1 MIRYSQMK
9 FDHNNISPL
18 DSRYAEKIA
27 PIRESFSEKALIKT
41 RFLIEINWLIFL
53 CKKLPKYF
61 PKLSKISINKILKF
75 RDGFSDRDVLK
86 IKKIESV
93 TNHDVKAIEYFIAD
107 FFKKDKQLKKYINL
121 IHYGLTSEDVNSLS
135 YAIMINNGIKDY
147 LEYIQNLN
155 KILKTLSSKWKS
167 IPLLSR
173 THGQAAS
180 PTTIG
185 KELKVFQL
193 RISKEIN
200 TLKNIKPLAKFSG
213 ATGNYHTFEITN
225 NKINWPAINS
235 RFIKSFGVNQNPI
248 TTQIEPHDWIAEMSH
263 SIIRINNIS
272 NDLSQDMWI
281 YISNEIFKLK
291 INKSE
296 VGSST
301 MPHKVNPIDFENA
314 EGNFGI
320 SNALN
325 NFFADKL
332 TKSRLQRDLS
342 DSTVLRNIGLSFGY
356 SYLAISSLI
365 KGMNKIE
372 PNKDFI
378 DNELNNN
385 WEVLTEA
392 VQTIMRYEGI
402 NDAYEQLKKMSRGN
416 KLDKN
421 SYIEFVKNLE
431 ISTSSKSKLLNLT
444 PSKYIGLSKKL

>member
-1 MIRYSQMK
+1 MK
-9 FDHNNISPL
+9 FEHNNISPL
-18 DSRYAEKIA
+18 DSRYAEKIV
-27 PIRESFSEKALIKT
+27 PIREAFSEKALIKT
-41 RFLIEINWLIFL
+41 RFIIEINWLLFL
-53 CKKLPKYF
+53 CNKMPNDF
-61 PKLSKISINKILKF
+61 PKLSKISIKKILKF
-75 RDGFSDRDVLK
+75 RESFSDKDVIK

-107 FFKKDKQLKKYINL
+107 FFKRDKQLKKYINL
-121 IHYGLTSEDVNSLS
+121 IHYGLTSEDINSLS
-135 YAIMINNGIKDY
+135 YAIMIKKGAEDY
-147 LEYIQNLN
+147 LKYIQNLN
-155 KILKTLSSKWKS
+155 KIIKLLSRKWKS

-185 KELKVFQL
+185 KELKVFGA
-193 RISKEIN
+193 RIDREIN
-200 TLKNIKPLAKFSG
+200 TFKNIKPLAKFSG

-225 NKINWPAINS
+225 NKIDWPTMTS
-235 RFIKSFGVNQNPI
+235 KFIKSFGVNQNPL
-248 TTQIEPHDWIAEMSH
+248 TTQIESHDWIAEMSH
-263 SIIRINNIS
+263 SIVRINNIS
-272 NDLSQDMWI
+272 TDLCQDMWI
-281 YISNEIFKLK
+281 YISNNIFKLK
-291 INKSE
+291 LNKNE

-320 SNALN
+320 STSLN

-365 KGMNKIE
+365 NGMSKVE
-372 PNKDFI
+372 PNKNFI
-378 DNELNNN
+378 SNELDDN
-385 WEVLTEA
+385 WEVLAEA

-402 NDAYEQLKKMSRGN
+402 SDAYERLKKLSRGN

-421 SYIEFVKNLE
+421 SYIQFVKTLE
-431 ISTSSKSKLLNLT
+431 ISNSSKSKLLNLT
-444 PSKYIGLSKKL
+444 PSKYIGLSKKQ

>member
-1 MIRYSQMK
+1 MK
-9 FDHNNISPL
+9 FEHNNISPL
-18 DSRYAEKIA
+18 DSRYAEKIV
-27 PIRESFSEKALIKT
+27 PIREAFSEKALIKT
-41 RFLIEINWLIFL
+41 RFIIEINWLLFL
-53 CKKLPKYF
+53 CNKMPNDF

-75 RDGFSDRDVLK
+75 RESFSDKDVIK

-107 FFKKDKQLKKYINL
+107 FFKRDKQLKKYINL
-121 IHYGLTSEDVNSLS
+121 IHYGLTSEDINSLS
-135 YAIMINNGIKDY
+135 YAIMIKKGAEDY
-147 LEYIQNLN
+147 LKYIQNLN
-155 KILKTLSSKWKS
+155 KIIKSLSRKWKS

-185 KELKVFQL
+185 KELKVFGA
-193 RISKEIN
+193 RIDREIN
-200 TLKNIKPLAKFSG
+200 TFKNIKPLAKFSG

-225 NKINWPAINS
+225 NKIDWPTMTS
-235 RFIKSFGVNQNPI
+235 KFIKSFGVNQNPL
-248 TTQIEPHDWIAEMSH
+248 TTQIESHDWIAEMSH

-272 NDLSQDMWI
+272 TDLCQDMWI
-281 YISNEIFKLK
+281 YISNNIFKLK
-291 INKSE
+291 LNKNE

-320 SNALN
+320 SNSLN

-356 SYLAISSLI
+356 SYLAIFSLI
-365 KGMNKIE
+365 NGMTKVE
-372 PNKDFI
+372 PNKNFI
-378 DNELNNN
+378 SNELDDN
-385 WEVLTEA
+385 WEVLAEA

-402 NDAYEQLKKMSRGN
+402 SDAYEQLKKLSRGN

-421 SYIEFVKNLE
+421 SYIQFVKTLE
-431 ISTSSKSKLLNLT
+431 ISNSSKSKLLNLT

>member
-1 MIRYSQMK
+1 MK
-9 FDHNNISPL
+9 FEHNNISPL
-18 DSRYAEKIA
+18 DSRYAEKIV
-27 PIRESFSEKALIKT
+27 PIREAFSEKALIKT
-41 RFLIEINWLIFL
+41 RFIIEIDWLLFL
-53 CKKLPKYF
+53 CNKMPNDF

-75 RDGFSDRDVLK
+75 KESFSDKDVLK

-93 TNHDVKAIEYFIAD
+93 TNHDVKAIEYFIVD
-107 FFKKDKQLKKYINL
+107 FFKKDNQLKKYINL
-121 IHYGLTSEDVNSLS
+121 IHYGLTSEDINSLS
-135 YAIMINNGIKDY
+135 YAIMIKKGAEDY
-147 LEYIQNLN
+147 LKYIQNLN
-155 KILKTLSSKWKS
+155 KIIKTLSRKWRS

-185 KELKVFQL
+185 KELKVFGA
-193 RISKEIN
+193 RIDREIN
-200 TLKNIKPLAKFSG
+200 TFKNIKPLAKFSG

-225 NKINWPAINS
+225 NKIDWPTMTS
-235 RFIKSFGVNQNPI
+235 KFIKSFGVNQNPL
-248 TTQIEPHDWIAEMSH
+248 TTQIESHDWIAEMSH
-263 SIIRINNIS
+263 SIIRTNNI
-272 NDLSQDMWI
+272 NTDLCQDMWI
-281 YISNEIFKLK
+281 YISNNIFKLK
-291 INKSE
+291 LNKNE

-320 SNALN
+320 SNSLN

-332 TKSRLQRDLS
+332 AKSRLQRDLS

-365 KGMNKIE
+365 NGMSKVE
-372 PNKDFI
+372 PNKNFI
-378 DNELNNN
+378 LNELDDN
-385 WEVLTEA
+385 WEVLAEA

-402 NDAYEQLKKMSRGN
+402 SDAYEQLKKLSRGN

-421 SYIEFVKNLE
+421 SYIQFVKTLE
-431 ISTSSKSKLLNLT
+431 ISNSSKSKLLNLT

>member
-1 MIRYSQMK
+1 MK
-9 FDHNNISPL
+9 FEHNNISPL
-18 DSRYAEKIA
+18 DSRYAEKIV
-27 PIRESFSEKALIKT
+27 PIREAFSEKALIKT
-41 RFLIEINWLIFL
+41 RFIIEINWLLFL
-53 CKKLPKYF
+53 CNKMPYDF

-75 RDGFSDRDVLK
+75 RESFSDKDVLK

-93 TNHDVKAIEYFIAD
+93 TNHDVKAIEYFIAN
-107 FFKKDKQLKKYINL
+107 FFKRDKQLKKYINL
-121 IHYGLTSEDVNSLS
+121 IHYGLTSEDINSLS
-135 YAIMINNGIKDY
+135 YAIMIKKGAEDY
-147 LEYIQNLN
+147 LKYIQNLN
-155 KILKTLSSKWKS
+155 KIIKSLSRKWKS

-185 KELKVFQL
+185 KELKVFGA
-193 RISKEIN
+193 RIDREIN
-200 TLKNIKPLAKFSG
+200 TFKNIKPLAKFSG

-225 NKINWPAINS
+225 NKIDWPTMTS
-235 RFIKSFGVNQNPI
+235 KFIKSFGVNQNPL
-248 TTQIEPHDWIAEMSH
+248 TTQIESHDWIAEMSH

-272 NDLSQDMWI
+272 TDLCQDMWI
-281 YISNEIFKLK
+281 YISNNIFKLRL
-291 INKSE
+291 NKNE

-320 SNALN
+320 STSLN

-365 KGMNKIE
+365 NGMSKVE
-372 PNKDFI
+372 PNKNFI
-378 DNELNNN
+378 INELDDN
-385 WEVLTEA
+385 WEVLAEA

-402 NDAYEQLKKMSRGN
+402 NDAYEQLKQLSRGN

-421 SYIEFVKNLE
+421 SYIQFIKTLE
-431 ISTSSKSKLLNLT
+431 ISNSSKSKLLNLT

>member
-1 MIRYSQMK
+1 MK
-9 FDHNNISPL
+9 FEHNNISPL
-18 DSRYAEKIA
+18 DSRYAEKIV
-27 PIRESFSEKALIKT
+27 PIREAFSEKALIKT
-41 RFLIEINWLIFL
+41 RFIIEINWLLFL
-53 CKKLPKYF
+53 CNKMPNDF
-61 PKLSKISINKILKF
+61 PKLSKTSIKKILKF
-75 RDGFSDRDVLK
+75 RESFSDKDVIK

-107 FFKKDKQLKKYINL
+107 FFKRDKQLKKYINL
-121 IHYGLTSEDVNSLS
+121 IHYGLTSEDINSLS
-135 YAIMINNGIKDY
+135 YAIMIKKGAEDY
-147 LEYIQNLN
+147 LKYIQNLN
-155 KILKTLSSKWKS
+155 KIIKSLSRKWKS

-185 KELKVFQL
+185 KELKVFGA
-193 RISKEIN
+193 RIDREVN
-200 TLKNIKPLAKFSG
+200 TFKNIKPLAKFSG

-225 NKINWPAINS
+225 NKIDWPTMTS
-235 RFIKSFGVNQNPI
+235 KFIKSFGVNQNPL
-248 TTQIEPHDWIAEMSH
+248 TTQIESHDWIAEMSH

-272 NDLSQDMWI
+272 TDLCQDMWI
-281 YISNEIFKLK
+281 YISNNIFKLK
-291 INKSE
+291 LNKNE

-320 SNALN
+320 STSLN

-365 KGMNKIE
+365 NGMSKVE
-372 PNKDFI
+372 PNKDFTI
-378 DNELNNN
+378 NELNDN
-385 WEVLTEA
+385 WEVLAEA

-402 NDAYEQLKKMSRGN
+402 SDAYEQLKQLSRGN

-421 SYIEFVKNLE
+421 SYIQFVKTLK
-431 ISTSSKSKLLNLT
+431 ISNSSKSKLLNLT

>member
-1 MIRYSQMK
+1 MK

-53 CKKLPKYF
+53 CEKLPKYF

-235 RFIKSFGVNQNPI
+235 RFIKSFGVSQNPI

-325 NFFADKL
+325 NFFADNL

>member
-1 MIRYSQMK
+1 MK
-9 FDHNNISPL
+9 FEHNNISPL
-18 DSRYAEKIA
+18 DSRYAEKIV
-27 PIRESFSEKALIKT
+27 PIREAFSEKALIKT
-41 RFLIEINWLIFL
+41 RFIIEINWLLFL
-53 CKKLPKYF
+53 CNKMPNDF

-75 RDGFSDRDVLK
+75 KESFSDKDVLK

-93 TNHDVKAIEYFIAD
+93 TNHDVKAIEYFIGD
-107 FFKKDKQLKKYINL
+107 FFKKDNQLKKYINL
-121 IHYGLTSEDVNSLS
+121 IHYGLTSEDINSLS
-135 YAIMINNGIKDY
+135 YAIMIKKGAEDY
-147 LEYIQNLN
+147 LKYIQNLN
-155 KILKTLSSKWKS
+155 KIIKSLSRKWKS

-185 KELKVFQL
+185 KELKVFGA
-193 RISKEIN
+193 RIDREIN
-200 TLKNIKPLAKFSG
+200 TFKNIKPLAKFSG

-225 NKINWPAINS
+225 NKIDWPTMTS
-235 RFIKSFGVNQNPI
+235 KFIKSFGVNQNPL
-248 TTQIEPHDWIAEMSH
+248 TTQIECHDWIAEMSH
-263 SIIRINNIS
+263 SIIRINNI
-272 NDLSQDMWI
+272 NTDLCQDMWI
-281 YISNEIFKLK
+281 YISNNIFKLK
-291 INKSE
+291 LNKNE

-320 SNALN
+320 SNSLN

-365 KGMNKIE
+365 NGMSKVE
-372 PNKDFI
+372 PNKNFI
-378 DNELNNN
+378 SNELDDN
-385 WEVLTEA
+385 WEVLAEA

-402 NDAYEQLKKMSRGN
+402 SDAYERLKKLSRGN

-421 SYIEFVKNLE
+421 SYIQFVKTLE
-431 ISTSSKSKLLNLT
+431 ISNSSKSKLLNLT

>member
-1 MIRYSQMK
+1 MK
-9 FDHNNISPL
+9 FEHNNISPL
-18 DSRYAEKIA
+18 DSRYAEKIV
-27 PIRESFSEKALIKT
+27 PIREAFSEKALIKT
-41 RFLIEINWLIFL
+41 RFIIEINWLLFL
-53 CKKLPKYF
+53 CNKMPNDF
-61 PKLSKISINKILKF
+61 PKLSKISIKKILKF
-75 RDGFSDRDVLK
+75 RESFSDKDVIK

-107 FFKKDKQLKKYINL
+107 FFKRDKQLKKYINL
-121 IHYGLTSEDVNSLS
+121 IHYGLTSEDINSLS
-135 YAIMINNGIKDY
+135 YAIMIKKGAEDY
-147 LEYIQNLN
+147 LKYIQNLN
-155 KILKTLSSKWKS
+155 KIIKSLSRKWKS

-185 KELKVFQL
+185 KELKVFGA
-193 RISKEIN
+193 RIDREIN
-200 TLKNIKPLAKFSG
+200 TFKNIKPLAKFSG

-225 NKINWPAINS
+225 NKIDWPTMTS
-235 RFIKSFGVNQNPI
+235 KFIKSFGVNQNPL
-248 TTQIEPHDWIAEMSH
+248 TTQIESHDWIAEMSH
-263 SIIRINNIS
+263 SIVRINNIS
-272 NDLSQDMWI
+272 TDLCQDMWI
-281 YISNEIFKLK
+281 YISNNIFKLK
-291 INKSE
+291 LNKNE

-320 SNALN
+320 STSLN

-365 KGMNKIE
+365 NGMSKVE
-372 PNKDFI
+372 PNKNFI
-378 DNELNNN
+378 SNELDDN
-385 WEVLTEA
+385 WEVLAEA

-402 NDAYEQLKKMSRGN
+402 SDAYERLKKLSRGN

-421 SYIEFVKNLE
+421 SYIQFVKTLE
-431 ISTSSKSKLLNLT
+431 ISNSSKSKLLNLT

>member
-1 MIRYSQMK
+1 MK
-9 FDHNNISPL
+9 FEHNNISPL
-18 DSRYAEKIA
+18 DSRYAEKIV
-27 PIRESFSEKALIKT
+27 PIREAFSEKALIKT
-41 RFLIEINWLIFL
+41 RFIIEINWLLFL
-53 CKKLPKYF
+53 CNKIPNDF

-75 RDGFSDRDVLK
+75 RDSFSDKDVLK

-93 TNHDVKAIEYFIAD
+93 TNHDVKAIEYFIAN

-121 IHYGLTSEDVNSLS
+121 IHYGLTSEDINSLS
-135 YAIMINNGIKDY
+135 YAIMIKKGAKDY
-147 LEYIQNLN
+147 LKYIQNLN
-155 KILKTLSSKWKS
+155 KIIKTLSRKWKS

-185 KELKVFQL
+185 KELKVFEA
-193 RISKEIN
+193 RIDREIN
-200 TLKNIKPLAKFSG
+200 TFKNIKPLAKFSG
-213 ATGNYHTFEITN
+213 ATGNYHTFELTN
-225 NKINWPAINS
+225 NKIDWS
-235 RFIKSFGVNQNPI
+235 TMTSKFIKSFGVNQNPL
-248 TTQIEPHDWIAEMSH
+248 TTQIESHDWIAEMSH

-272 NDLSQDMWI
+272 TDLCQDMWI
-281 YISNEIFKLK
+281 YISNNIFKLK
-291 INKSE
+291 LNKNE

-320 SNALN
+320 SNSLN
-325 NFFADKL
+325 IFFADKL

-356 SYLAISSLI
+356 SYLATSSLI
-365 KGMNKIE
+365 KGMSKVE
-372 PNKDFI
+372 PNKNFI
-378 DNELNNN
+378 INELNDN

-402 NDAYEQLKKMSRGN
+402 SDAYEQLKNLSRGN

-421 SYIEFVKNLE
+421 SYIQFVKTLE
-431 ISTSSKSKLLNLT
+431 ISNSSKTKLLNLT

>member
-1 MIRYSQMK
+1 MK
-9 FDHNNISPL
+9 FEHNNISPL

-41 RFLIEINWLIFL
+41 RFIIEINWLLFL
-53 CKKLPKYF
+53 CEKLPKYF
-61 PKLSKISINKILKF
+61 PKLNKISINKILKF
-75 RDGFSDRDVLK
+75 RNSFSDRDVLK

-93 TNHDVKAIEYFIAD
+93 INHDVKAVEYFIAD

-121 IHYGLTSEDVNSLS
+121 IHYGLTSEDINSLS
-135 YAIMINNGIKDY
+135 YAIMIKKGTKDY

-155 KILKTLSSKWKS
+155 KILKTLSRKWKS

-185 KELKVFQL
+185 KELKVFEL
-193 RISKEIN
+193 RINNEFN

-225 NKINWPAINS
+225 NKIDWPAVNS
-235 RFIKSFGVNQNPI
+235 KFIKSFGVNQNPL

-263 SIIRINNIS
+263 SMIRINNIS
-272 NDLSQDMWI
+272 TDLSQDMWI

-291 INKSE
+291 LNKSE

-320 SNALN
+320 SNSLN

-365 KGMNKIE
+365 KGMNKLE
-372 PNKDFI
+372 PNIDFI
-378 DNELNNN
+378 NNELINN
-385 WEVLTEA
+385 WEVLAEP

-402 NDAYEQLKKMSRGN
+402 NDAYEQLKKLSRGN

-421 SYIEFVKNLE
+421 SYIQFVNNLN
-431 ISTSSKSKLLNLT
+431 ISSSSKSKLLELT
-444 PSKYIGLSKKL
+444 PAKYIGLSKKL

>member
-1 MIRYSQMK
+1 MK
-9 FDHNNISPL
+9 FEHNNISPL
-18 DSRYAEKIA
+18 DSRYAEKIV
-27 PIRESFSEKALIKT
+27 PIREAFSEKALIKT
-41 RFLIEINWLIFL
+41 RFIIEINWLLFL
-53 CKKLPKYF
+53 CNKMPNDF

-75 RDGFSDRDVLK
+75 RESFSDKDVIK

-107 FFKKDKQLKKYINL
+107 FFKRDKQLKKYINL
-121 IHYGLTSEDVNSLS
+121 IHYGLTSEDINSLS
-135 YAIMINNGIKDY
+135 YAIMIKKGAEDY
-147 LEYIQNLN
+147 LKYIQNLN
-155 KILKTLSSKWKS
+155 KIIKSLSRKWKS

-185 KELKVFQL
+185 KELKVFGA
-193 RISKEIN
+193 RIDREIN
-200 TLKNIKPLAKFSG
+200 TFKNIKPLAKFSG

-225 NKINWPAINS
+225 NKIDWPTMTS
-235 RFIKSFGVNQNPI
+235 KFIKSFGVNQNPL
-248 TTQIEPHDWIAEMSH
+248 TTQIESHDWIAEMSH

-272 NDLSQDMWI
+272 TDLCQDMWI
-281 YISNEIFKLK
+281 YISNNIFKLRL
-291 INKSE
+291 NKNE

-320 SNALN
+320 STSLN

-365 KGMNKIE
+365 NGMSKVE
-372 PNKDFI
+372 PNKNFI
-378 DNELNNN
+378 SNELDDN
-385 WEVLTEA
+385 WEVLAEA

-402 NDAYEQLKKMSRGN
+402 SDAYERLKKLSRGN

-421 SYIEFVKNLE
+421 SYIQFVKTLE
-431 ISTSSKSKLLNLT
+431 ISNSSKSKLLNLT

>member
-1 MIRYSQMK
+1 MK
-9 FDHNNISPL
+9 FEHNNISPL

-27 PIRESFSEKALIKT
+27 PIRDAFSEKALIKT
-41 RFLIEINWLIFL
+41 RFIIEINWLLFL
-53 CKKLPKYF
+53 CNKMPNDF
-61 PKLSKISINKILKF
+61 SKLSKISINKIIKF
-75 RDGFSDRDVLK
+75 RESFSDKDVLK

-93 TNHDVKAIEYFIAD
+93 TNHDVKAVEYFIAD

-135 YAIMINNGIKDY
+135 YAIMIKKGAEDY
-147 LEYIQNLN
+147 LKYIQNLN
-155 KILKTLSSKWKS
+155 KIIKTLSRKWKS

-180 PTTIG
+180 PSTIG
-185 KELKVFQL
+185 KELKIFGA
-193 RISKEIN
+193 RIDKEIN
-200 TLKNIKPLAKFSG
+200 TFKNIKPLAKFSG

-225 NKINWPAINS
+225 NKIDWPTMTAK
-235 RFIKSFGVNQNPI
+235 FIKSFKVNQNPL
-248 TTQIEPHDWIAEMSH
+248 TTQIESHDWIAEMSH

-272 NDLSQDMWI
+272 TDLCQDMWI
-281 YISNEIFKLK
+281 YISNNIFKLK
-291 INKSE
+291 LNKKE

-320 SNALN
+320 SNSLN

-365 KGMNKIE
+365 NGMSKVE

-378 DNELNNN
+378 INELDNN
-385 WEVLTEA
+385 WEVLAEA

-402 NDAYEQLKKMSRGN
+402 SDAYERLKKLSRGN
-416 KLDKN
+416 KLDKD
-421 SYIEFVKNLE
+421 SYIQFVKTLE
-431 ISTSSKSKLLNLT
+431 ISNSSKSKLLNLT

>member
-53 CKKLPKYF
+53 CEKLPKYF

-75 RDGFSDRDVLK
+75 RDSFSDKDVLK

-93 TNHDVKAIEYFIAD
+93 TNHDVKAVEYFIAD

-147 LEYIQNLN
+147 LDYIQNLN

-235 RFIKSFGVNQNPI
+235 KFIKSFGVNQNPI

-325 NFFADKL
+325 NFFADNL

-365 KGMNKIE
+365 KGINKIE
-372 PNKDFI
+372 PNRDFI

-392 VQTIMRYEGI
+392 IQTIMRYEGI

>member
-1 MIRYSQMK
+1 MK
-9 FDHNNISPL
+9 FEHNNISPL
-18 DSRYAEKIA
+18 DSRYAEKIV
-27 PIRESFSEKALIKT
+27 PIREAFSEKALIKT
-41 RFLIEINWLIFL
+41 RFIIEINWLLFL
-53 CKKLPKYF
+53 CNKMPNNF

-75 RDGFSDRDVLK
+75 RESFSDKDVIK

-107 FFKKDKQLKKYINL
+107 FFKRDKQLKKYINL
-121 IHYGLTSEDVNSLS
+121 IHYGLTSEDINSLS
-135 YAIMINNGIKDY
+135 YAIMIKKGAEDY
-147 LEYIQNLN
+147 LKYIQNLN
-155 KILKTLSSKWKS
+155 KIIKSLSRKWKS

-185 KELKVFQL
+185 KELKVFGA
-193 RISKEIN
+193 RIDREIN
-200 TLKNIKPLAKFSG
+200 TFKNIKPLAKFSG

-225 NKINWPAINS
+225 NKIDWPTMTS
-235 RFIKSFGVNQNPI
+235 KFIKSFGVNQNPL
-248 TTQIEPHDWIAEMSH
+248 TTQIESHDWIAEMSH

-272 NDLSQDMWI
+272 TDLCQDMWI
-281 YISNEIFKLK
+281 YISNNIFKLK
-291 INKSE
+291 LNKNE

-320 SNALN
+320 STSLN

-356 SYLAISSLI
+356 SYLAIFSLI
-365 KGMNKIE
+365 NGMTKVE
-372 PNKDFI
+372 PDKNFI
-378 DNELNNN
+378 SNELDDN
-385 WEVLTEA
+385 WEVLAEA

-402 NDAYEQLKKMSRGN
+402 SDAYEQLKKLSRGN

-421 SYIEFVKNLE
+421 SYIQFVKTLE
-431 ISTSSKSKLLNLT
+431 ISNSSKSKLLNLT

>member
-1 MIRYSQMK
+1 MK
-9 FDHNNISPL
+9 FEHNNISPL
-18 DSRYAEKIA
+18 DSRYAEKIV
-27 PIRESFSEKALIKT
+27 PIREAFSEKALIKT
-41 RFLIEINWLIFL
+41 RFIIEINWLLFL
-53 CKKLPKYF
+53 CNKMPNDF
-61 PKLSKISINKILKF
+61 PKLSKTSINKILKF
-75 RDGFSDRDVLK
+75 RESFSDKDVIK

-107 FFKKDKQLKKYINL
+107 FFKRDKQLKKYINL
-121 IHYGLTSEDVNSLS
+121 IHYGLTSEDINSLS
-135 YAIMINNGIKDY
+135 YAIMIKKGAEDY
-147 LEYIQNLN
+147 LKYIQNLN
-155 KILKTLSSKWKS
+155 KIIKSLSRKWKS

-185 KELKVFQL
+185 KELKVFGA
-193 RISKEIN
+193 RIDREIN
-200 TLKNIKPLAKFSG
+200 TFKNIKPLAKFSG

-225 NKINWPAINS
+225 NKIDWPTMTS
-235 RFIKSFGVNQNPI
+235 KFIKSFGVNQNPL
-248 TTQIEPHDWIAEMSH
+248 TTQIESHDWIAEMSH

-272 NDLSQDMWI
+272 TDLCQDMWI
-281 YISNEIFKLK
+281 YISNNIFKLK
-291 INKSE
+291 LNKNE

-320 SNALN
+320 STSLN

-365 KGMNKIE
+365 NGMSKVE
-372 PNKDFI
+372 PNKNFI
-378 DNELNNN
+378 SNELDDN
-385 WEVLTEA
+385 WEVLAEA

-402 NDAYEQLKKMSRGN
+402 SDAYERLKKLSRGN

-421 SYIEFVKNLE
+421 SYIKFVKTLE
-431 ISTSSKSKLLNLT
+431 ISNSSKSKLLNLT

>member
-1 MIRYSQMK
+1 MK
-9 FDHNNISPL
+9 FEHNNISPL
-18 DSRYAEKIA
+18 DSRYAEKIV
-27 PIRESFSEKALIKT
+27 PIREAFSEKALIKT
-41 RFLIEINWLIFL
+41 RFIIEINWLLFL
-53 CKKLPKYF
+53 CNKMPNDF

-75 RDGFSDRDVLK
+75 RESFSDKDVIK

-107 FFKKDKQLKKYINL
+107 FFKRDKQLKKYINL
-121 IHYGLTSEDVNSLS
+121 IHYGLTSEDINSLS
-135 YAIMINNGIKDY
+135 YEIMIKKGAEDY
-147 LEYIQNLN
+147 LKYIQNLN
-155 KILKTLSSKWKS
+155 KIIKLLSRKWKS

-185 KELKVFQL
+185 KELKVFGA
-193 RISKEIN
+193 RIDREIN
-200 TLKNIKPLAKFSG
+200 TFKNIKPLAKFSG

-225 NKINWPAINS
+225 NKIDWPTMTS
-235 RFIKSFGVNQNPI
+235 KFIKSFGVNQNPL
-248 TTQIEPHDWIAEMSH
+248 TTQIESHDWISEMSH

-272 NDLSQDMWI
+272 TDLCQDMWI
-281 YISNEIFKLK
+281 YISNNIFKLK
-291 INKSE
+291 LNKNE

-320 SNALN
+320 STSLN

-365 KGMNKIE
+365 NGMSKVE
-372 PNKDFI
+372 PNKNFI
-378 DNELNNN
+378 SNELDDN
-385 WEVLTEA
+385 WEVLAEA

-402 NDAYEQLKKMSRGN
+402 SDAYERLKKLSRGN

-421 SYIEFVKNLE
+421 SYIQFVKTLE
-431 ISTSSKSKLLNLT
+431 ISNSSKSKLLNLT

>member
-53 CKKLPKYF
+53 CEKLPKYF

-235 RFIKSFGVNQNPI
+235 KFIKSFGVNQNPI

>member
-1 MIRYSQMK
+1 MK
-9 FDHNNISPL
+9 FEHNNISPL
-18 DSRYAEKIA
+18 DSRYAEKIV
-27 PIRESFSEKALIKT
+27 PIREAFSEKALIKT
-41 RFLIEINWLIFL
+41 RFNIEIDWLLFL
-53 CKKLPKYF
+53 CNKMPNDF

-75 RDGFSDRDVLK
+75 KESFSDKDVLK

-107 FFKKDKQLKKYINL
+107 FFKKDNQLKKYINL
-121 IHYGLTSEDVNSLS
+121 IHYGLTSEDINSLS
-135 YAIMINNGIKDY
+135 YAIMIKKGAEDY
-147 LEYIQNLN
+147 LKYIQNLN
-155 KILKTLSSKWKS
+155 KIIKTLSRKWKS
-167 IPLLSR
+167 VPLLSR

-185 KELKVFQL
+185 KELKVFGA
-193 RISKEIN
+193 RIDREIN
-200 TLKNIKPLAKFSG
+200 TFKNIKPLAKFSG

-225 NKINWPAINS
+225 NKIDWPTMTS
-235 RFIKSFGVNQNPI
+235 KFIKSFGVNQNPL
-248 TTQIEPHDWIAEMSH
+248 TTQIECHDWIAEMSH
-263 SIIRINNIS
+263 SIIRINNI
-272 NDLSQDMWI
+272 NTDLCQDMWI
-281 YISNEIFKLK
+281 YISNNIFKLK
-291 INKSE
+291 LNKNE

-320 SNALN
+320 SNSLN

-332 TKSRLQRDLS
+332 AKSRLQRDLS

-365 KGMNKIE
+365 NGMSKVE
-372 PNKDFI
+372 PNKNFI
-378 DNELNNN
+378 LNELDDN
-385 WEVLTEA
+385 WEVLAEA

-402 NDAYEQLKKMSRGN
+402 SDAYERLKKLSRGN

-421 SYIEFVKNLE
+421 SYIQFVKTLE
-431 ISTSSKSKLLNLT
+431 ISNSSKSKLLDLT

>member
-1 MIRYSQMK
+1 MK
-9 FDHNNISPL
+9 FEHNNISPL
-18 DSRYAEKIA
+18 DSRYAEKIV
-27 PIRESFSEKALIKT
+27 PIREAFSEKALIKT
-41 RFLIEINWLIFL
+41 RFIIEINWLLFL
-53 CKKLPKYF
+53 CNKIPNDF

-75 RDGFSDRDVLK
+75 RDSFSDKDVLK

-93 TNHDVKAIEYFIAD
+93 TNHDVKAIEYFIAN

-121 IHYGLTSEDVNSLS
+121 IHYGLTSEDINSLS
-135 YAIMINNGIKDY
+135 YAIMIKKGAKDY
-147 LEYIQNLN
+147 LKYIQNLN
-155 KILKTLSSKWKS
+155 KIIKTLSRKWKS

-185 KELKVFQL
+185 KELKVFEA
-193 RISKEIN
+193 RIDREIN
-200 TLKNIKPLAKFSG
+200 TFKNIKPLAKFSG
-213 ATGNYHTFEITN
+213 ATGNYHTFELTN
-225 NKINWPAINS
+225 NKIDWS
-235 RFIKSFGVNQNPI
+235 TMTSKFIRSFGVNQNPL
-248 TTQIEPHDWIAEMSH
+248 TTQIESHDWIAEMSH

-272 NDLSQDMWI
+272 TDLCQDMWI
-281 YISNEIFKLK
+281 YISNNIFKLK
-291 INKSE
+291 LNKNE

-320 SNALN
+320 SNSLN
-325 NFFADKL
+325 IFFADKL

-356 SYLAISSLI
+356 SYLATSSLI
-365 KGMNKIE
+365 KGMSKVE
-372 PNKDFI
+372 PNKNFI
-378 DNELNNN
+378 INELDDN

-392 VQTIMRYEGI
+392 VQTLMRYEGI
-402 NDAYEQLKKMSRGN
+402 SDAYEQLKNLSRGN

-421 SYIEFVKNLE
+421 SYIQFVKTLE
-431 ISTSSKSKLLNLT
+431 ISNSSKTKLLNLT

>member
-1 MIRYSQMK
+1 MK
-9 FDHNNISPL
+9 FEHNNISPL
-18 DSRYAEKIA
+18 DSRYAEKIV
-27 PIRESFSEKALIKT
+27 PIREAFSEKALIKT
-41 RFLIEINWLIFL
+41 RFIIEINWLLFL
-53 CKKLPKYF
+53 CNKMPNDF
-61 PKLSKISINKILKF
+61 PKLSKTSINKILKF
-75 RDGFSDRDVLK
+75 RESFSDKDVIK

-107 FFKKDKQLKKYINL
+107 FFKRDKQLKKYINL
-121 IHYGLTSEDVNSLS
+121 IHYGLTSEDINSLS
-135 YAIMINNGIKDY
+135 YAIMIKKGAEDY
-147 LEYIQNLN
+147 LKYIQNLN
-155 KILKTLSSKWKS
+155 KIIKSLSRKWKS

-185 KELKVFQL
+185 KELKVFGA
-193 RISKEIN
+193 RIDREIN
-200 TLKNIKPLAKFSG
+200 TFKNIKPLAKFSG

-225 NKINWPAINS
+225 NKIDWPTMTS
-235 RFIKSFGVNQNPI
+235 KFIKSFGVNQNPL
-248 TTQIEPHDWIAEMSH
+248 TTQIESHDWIAEMSH

-272 NDLSQDMWI
+272 TDLCQDMWI
-281 YISNEIFKLK
+281 YISNNIFKLK
-291 INKSE
+291 LNKNE

-320 SNALN
+320 STSLN

-365 KGMNKIE
+365 NGMSKVE
-372 PNKDFI
+372 PNKDFTI
-378 DNELNNN
+378 NELNDN
-385 WEVLTEA
+385 WEVLAEA

-402 NDAYEQLKKMSRGN
+402 SDAYEQLKQLSRGN

-421 SYIEFVKNLE
+421 SYIQFVKTLE
-431 ISTSSKSKLLNLT
+431 ISNSSKSKLLNLT

>member
-1 MIRYSQMK
+1 MK
-9 FDHNNISPL
+9 FEHNNISPL
-18 DSRYAEKIA
+18 DSRYAEKIV
-27 PIRESFSEKALIKT
+27 PIREAFSEKALIKT
-41 RFLIEINWLIFL
+41 RFVIEINWLLFL
-53 CKKLPKYF
+53 CNKIPNDF

-75 RDGFSDRDVLK
+75 RDSFSDKDVLK

-93 TNHDVKAIEYFIAD
+93 TNHDVKAIEYFIAN

-121 IHYGLTSEDVNSLS
+121 IHYGLTSEDINSLS
-135 YAIMINNGIKDY
+135 YAIMIKKGAKDY
-147 LEYIQNLN
+147 LRYIQNLN
-155 KILKTLSSKWKS
+155 KIIKTLSRKWKS

-185 KELKVFQL
+185 KELKVFEA
-193 RISKEIN
+193 RIDREIN
-200 TLKNIKPLAKFSG
+200 TFKNIKPLAKFSG
-213 ATGNYHTFEITN
+213 ATGNYHTFELTN
-225 NKINWPAINS
+225 NKIDWS
-235 RFIKSFGVNQNPI
+235 TMTSKFIRSFGVNQNPL
-248 TTQIEPHDWIAEMSH
+248 TTQIESHDWIAEMSH

-272 NDLSQDMWI
+272 TDLCQDMWI
-281 YISNEIFKLK
+281 YISNNIFKLK
-291 INKSE
+291 LNKNE

-320 SNALN
+320 SNSLN
-325 NFFADKL
+325 IFFADKL

-356 SYLAISSLI
+356 SYLATSSLI
-365 KGMNKIE
+365 KGMSKVE
-372 PNKDFI
+372 PNKNFI
-378 DNELNNN
+378 INELDDN

-402 NDAYEQLKKMSRGN
+402 SDAYEQLKNLSRGN

-421 SYIEFVKNLE
+421 SYIQFVKTLE
-431 ISTSSKSKLLNLT
+431 ISNSSKTKLLNLT

>member
-1 MIRYSQMK
+1 MK
-9 FDHNNISPL
+9 FEHNNISPL
-18 DSRYAEKIA
+18 DSRYAEKIV
-27 PIRESFSEKALIKT
+27 PIREAFSEKALIKT
-41 RFLIEINWLIFL
+41 RFIIEINWLLFL
-53 CKKLPKYF
+53 CNKMPNDF
-61 PKLSKISINKILKF
+61 PKLSKISIKKILKF
-75 RDGFSDRDVLK
+75 RESFSDKDVLK

-93 TNHDVKAIEYFIAD
+93 TNHDVKAIEYFIAN
-107 FFKKDKQLKKYINL
+107 FFKRDKQLKKYINL
-121 IHYGLTSEDVNSLS
+121 IHYGLTSEDINSLS
-135 YAIMINNGIKDY
+135 YAIMIKKGAEDY
-147 LEYIQNLN
+147 LKYIQNLN
-155 KILKTLSSKWKS
+155 KIIKSLSRKWKS

-185 KELKVFQL
+185 KELKVFGA
-193 RISKEIN
+193 RIDREIN
-200 TLKNIKPLAKFSG
+200 TFKNIKPLAKFSG

-225 NKINWPAINS
+225 NKIDWPTMTS
-235 RFIKSFGVNQNPI
+235 KFIKSFGVNQNPL
-248 TTQIEPHDWIAEMSH
+248 TTQIESHDWIAEMSH

-272 NDLSQDMWI
+272 TDLCQDMWI
-281 YISNEIFKLK
+281 YISNNIFKLRL
-291 INKSE
+291 NKNE

-320 SNALN
+320 STSLN

-365 KGMNKIE
+365 NGMSKVE
-372 PNKDFI
+372 PNKNFI
-378 DNELNNN
+378 SNELDDN
-385 WEVLTEA
+385 WEVLAEA

-402 NDAYEQLKKMSRGN
+402 SDAYERLKKLSRGN

-421 SYIEFVKNLE
+421 SYIQFVKTLE
-431 ISTSSKSKLLNLT
+431 ISNSSKSKLLNLT

>member
-1 MIRYSQMK
+1 MK
-9 FDHNNISPL
+9 FEHNNISPL
-18 DSRYAEKIA
+18 DSRYAEKIV
-27 PIRESFSEKALIKT
+27 PIREAFSEKALIKT
-41 RFLIEINWLIFL
+41 RFVIEINWLLFL
-53 CKKLPKYF
+53 CNKIPNDF

-75 RDGFSDRDVLK
+75 RDSFSDKDVLK

-93 TNHDVKAIEYFIAD
+93 TNHDVKAIEYFIANY
-107 FFKKDKQLKKYINL
+107 FKKDKQLKKYINL
-121 IHYGLTSEDVNSLS
+121 IHYGLTSEDINSLS
-135 YAIMINNGIKDY
+135 YAIMIKKGAKDY
-147 LEYIQNLN
+147 LKYIQNLN
-155 KILKTLSSKWKS
+155 KIIKTLSRKWKS

-185 KELKVFQL
+185 KELKVFEA
-193 RISKEIN
+193 RIDREIN
-200 TLKNIKPLAKFSG
+200 TFKNIKPLAKFSG
-213 ATGNYHTFEITN
+213 ATGNYHTFELTN
-225 NKINWPAINS
+225 NKIDWS
-235 RFIKSFGVNQNPI
+235 TMTSKFIKSFGVNQNPL
-248 TTQIEPHDWIAEMSH
+248 TTQIESHDWIAEMSH

-272 NDLSQDMWI
+272 TDLCQDMWI
-281 YISNEIFKLK
+281 YISNNIFKLK
-291 INKSE
+291 LNKNE

-320 SNALN
+320 SNSLN
-325 NFFADKL
+325 IFFADKL

-356 SYLAISSLI
+356 SYLATSSLI
-365 KGMNKIE
+365 KGMSKVE
-372 PNKDFI
+372 PNKNFI
-378 DNELNNN
+378 INELDDN

-402 NDAYEQLKKMSRGN
+402 SDAYEQLKNLSRGN

-421 SYIEFVKNLE
+421 SYIQFVKTLE
-431 ISTSSKSKLLNLT
+431 ISNSSKTKLLNLT

>member
-1 MIRYSQMK
+1 MK
-9 FDHNNISPL
+9 FEHNNISPL
-18 DSRYAEKIA
+18 DSRYAEKIV
-27 PIRESFSEKALIKT
+27 PIREAFSEKALIKT
-41 RFLIEINWLIFL
+41 RFIIEINWLLFL
-53 CKKLPKYF
+53 CNKMPNDF
-61 PKLSKISINKILKF
+61 PKLSNISINKILKF
-75 RDGFSDRDVLK
+75 RESFSDKDVLK

-107 FFKKDKQLKKYINL
+107 FFKRDKQLKKYINL
-121 IHYGLTSEDVNSLS
+121 IHYGLTSEDINSLS
-135 YAIMINNGIKDY
+135 YAIMIKKGAEDY
-147 LEYIQNLN
+147 LKYIQNLN
-155 KILKTLSSKWKS
+155 KIIKSLSRKWKS

-185 KELKVFQL
+185 KELKVFGA
-193 RISKEIN
+193 RIDREIN
-200 TLKNIKPLAKFSG
+200 TFKNIKPLAKFSG

-225 NKINWPAINS
+225 NKIDWPTMTS
-235 RFIKSFGVNQNPI
+235 KFIKSFGVNQNPL
-248 TTQIEPHDWIAEMSH
+248 TTQIESHDWIAEMSH

-272 NDLSQDMWI
+272 TDLCQDMWI
-281 YISNEIFKLK
+281 YISNNIFKLK
-291 INKSE
+291 LNKNE

-320 SNALN
+320 STSLN

-356 SYLAISSLI
+356 SYLAIFSLI
-365 KGMNKIE
+365 NGMSKVE
-372 PNKDFI
+372 PDKNFI
-378 DNELNNN
+378 SNELDDN
-385 WEVLTEA
+385 WEVLAEA

-402 NDAYEQLKKMSRGN
+402 SDAYEQLKKLSRGN

-421 SYIEFVKNLE
+421 SYIQFVKTLE
-431 ISTSSKSKLLNLT
+431 ISNSSKSKLLNLT